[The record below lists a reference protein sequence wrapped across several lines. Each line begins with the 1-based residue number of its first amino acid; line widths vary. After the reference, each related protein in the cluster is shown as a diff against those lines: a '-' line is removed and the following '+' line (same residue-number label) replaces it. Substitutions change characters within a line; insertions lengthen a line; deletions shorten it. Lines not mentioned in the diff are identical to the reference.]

1 MSKIALLS
9 DIHANLPAFEAVLG
23 DVRAS
28 GAEQIVFL
36 GDLVGYGASPAA
48 CVALVR
54 TLGGACVMGNHDVEI
69 RNVRKRGCTFRDP
82 AWPQS
87 GYLAG
92 LAHAARCLDVAQ
104 AEWLAALPY
113 HLKIP
118 GAHVAHASLDVPE
131 AFASIE
137 DAASA
142 GPTLAIL
149 RQEKLKVGFFGHTH
163 LTGIFADVPEA
174 LEWLDPA
181 RVKIPKGMA
190 CAVTVGSVGQPLH
203 PSDRRA
209 AWALW
214 APEAGVVE
222 YRKTPYS
229 SLQAARE
236 IVAAGLPL
244 ESALKLLTDDEMA
257 VLLPTMRSS
266 TGPF

>member
-9 DIHANLPAFEAVLG
+9 DIHANLPAFEAVLS

-36 GDLVGYGASPAA
+36 GDLVGYGASPAE

-54 TLGGACVMGNHDVEI
+54 NLGGPCVMGNHDVEI
-69 RNVRKRGCTFRDP
+69 RNVRKRACTFRDP

-92 LAHAARCLDVAQ
+92 LAHAARCLDAAQ

-118 GAHVAHASLDVPE
+118 GALIAHASLDVPE

-137 DAASA
+137 DATSA

-149 RQEKLKVGFFGHTH
+149 RQVKLKVGFFGHTH
-163 LTGIFADVPEA
+163 LTGLFADDNEA
-174 LEWLDPA
+174 LVWLDPT
-181 RVKIPKGMA
+181 RVKIPEGMA

-209 AWALW
+209 TWALW
-214 APEAGVVE
+214 DSEAGVVE
-222 YRKTPYS
+222 FRKTLYNR
-229 SLQAARE
+229 LQAARE

-244 ESALKLLTDDEMA
+244 ECALRLLANEEA
-257 VLLPTMRSS
+257 AFLL
-266 TGPF
+266 G

>member
-9 DIHANLPAFEAVLG
+9 DIHANLPAFEAVLS

-36 GDLVGYGASPAA
+36 GDIVGYGASPAE

-54 TLGGACVMGNHDVEI
+54 KLGGACVMGNHDVEI
-69 RNVRKRGCTFRDP
+69 RNVRKRACTFRDP

-92 LAHAARCLDVAQ
+92 LAHAARCLDAAQ

-118 GAHVAHASLDVPE
+118 GAHIAHASLDVPE
-131 AFASIE
+131 AFVPIE
-137 DAASA
+137 DAAST
-142 GPTLAIL
+142 GPTLKLL
-149 RQEKLKVGFFGHTH
+149 RQEKIKVGFFGHTH
-163 LTGIFADVPEA
+163 LAGTFADDPEA

-181 RVKIPKGMA
+181 RVKIPKDMA
-190 CAVTVGSVGQPLH
+190 CAVTVGSVGQSLH

-209 AWALW
+209 TWALW
-214 APEAGVVE
+214 DPEARVVE
-222 YRKTPYS
+222 FRKTPYNRT
-229 SLQAARE
+229 QAAKE

-244 ESALKLLTDDEMA
+244 ESALMLLFDDEVPM
-257 VLLPTMRSS
+257 LLGYRNHET
-266 TGPF
+266 